1 MIFLE
6 LVVMAMAGEGVG
18 RCILVGL
25 HMDAVGKEL
34 LKWALNQAAR
44 SGDRVVAVHIY
55 RKSGDLCKTNAL
67 TLIRTLDEYLAEYEA
82 ICSKKDIVLIG
93 RVTPGSSIQ
102 KVLVK
107 EAKLCAAMVVVI
119 GTNKKYSFGG
129 STCLAKYCAKKLPP
143 TTSVVAIQG
152 GKAIF
157 VREAPRPPL
166 GAEPKPVLRTL
177 LHPSV
182 GMEPKVII
190 PNPNRRSARSMDL
203 DAVGCGQC
211 AAPQLT
217 KPCDD
222 DGNTADADADAKAV
236 VVRAPAAPE
245 QRLGWPL
252 LRRAPA
258 ASTATAREH
267 EATRKQSVVH
277 WVMSLPRRSSPSASP
292 EPAQEGL
299 AAELRR
305 TLGGVPSRCRW
316 FRYEELYDATN
327 HFSPGNLVGKGAHSR
342 VYRGGLASGQ
352 RVAIKLC
359 RASAEASKDFLREV
373 DIITKLQHGR
383 IVPLVGVCV
392 EGPNLISV
400 YRYLPRG
407 SLEDNLHGKRSKPAL
422 PWEKRYR
429 AAVGVAEALSYV
441 HSGGS
446 RPVIHRDVKSSNIL
460 LTDGFEPQLSDFGLA
475 IWAPSSPSSLTHS
488 DVVGTFGYLAPEYF
502 MYGKV
507 TDKVDVYAFGVVLL
521 ELLTGRRPI
530 TGDGSPKGHH
540 QSLVMWATPI
550 LNGGDIS
557 DLLDPSLDVKHD
569 EVEVRRMAVAASLCL
584 GRSARLRPPI
594 SQILSILRGEEDA
607 TSLAASEPDCVVDDE
622 TYPAANVRSH
632 LGLALL
638 DVEDAE
644 SISSTEHTN
653 LSPLE
658 EYLRQRCSR
667 SSSFD

>member
-1 MIFLE
+1 
-6 LVVMAMAGEGVG
+6 MAGEGVG

-25 HMDAVGKEL
+25 HMDAAGKDIL
-34 LKWALNQAAR
+34 QWALSQAAR

-55 RKSGDLCKTNAL
+55 RKSDLCKTNAL

-82 ICSKKDIVLIG
+82 ICSKKDIVLVG

-107 EAKLCAAMVVVI
+107 EARQCAAMLLVI

-129 STCLAKYCAKKLPP
+129 PTCLAKYCAKKLPA

-157 VREAPRPPL
+157 VREAPKPPL

-190 PNPNRRSARSMDL
+190 PNPNRSARSVDF
-203 DAVGCGQC
+203 DALSCGHC
-211 AAPQLT
+211 AAPPAKSNDEDGT
-217 KPCDD
+217 K
-222 DGNTADADADAKAV
+222 
-236 VVRAPAAPE
+236 AAAGE

-252 LRRAPA
+252 LRRAAQAQPNQ
-258 ASTATAREH
+258 E
-267 EATRKQSVVH
+267 TRKQSVVH

-292 EPAQEGL
+292 EPPLEGL
-299 AAELRR
+299 AADLKR
-305 TLGGVPSRCRW
+305 LLAGAPSRCRW
-316 FRYEELYDATN
+316 FRYEELYDSTN
-327 HFSPGNLVGKGAHSR
+327 HFSPENLVGKGAHSR
-342 VYRGGLASGQ
+342 VYRGSLASGQ
-352 RVAIKLC
+352 QVAIKLC
-359 RASAEASKDFLREV
+359 KASKEASKDFLREV
-373 DIITKLQHGR
+373 DIITKLQHDR
-383 IVPLVGVCV
+383 IVPLMGVCV
-392 EGPNLISV
+392 EGRNLVSV

-407 SLEDNLHGKRSKPAL
+407 SLEDNLHGKRSKPTL

-441 HSGGS
+441 HSGCP

-460 LTDGFEPQLSDFGLA
+460 LTDELEPQLSDFGLA

-507 TDKVDVYAFGVVLL
+507 TEKVDVYAFGVVLL

-530 TGDGSPKGHH
+530 SGDGSPKG
-540 QSLVMWATPI
+540 QESLVMWATPI
-550 LNGGDIS
+550 LNGGDIA
-557 DLLDPSLDVKHD
+557 DLLDPRLDVKHD
-569 EVEVRRMAVAASLCL
+569 EVEVRRMALAASLCL
-584 GRSARLRPPI
+584 GRSARLRPRI
-594 SQILSILRGEEDA
+594 SQVLSILRGEEDTA
-607 TSLAASEPDCVVDDE
+607 TLAAAEPDCVVDDE

-632 LGLALL
+632 LDLALL

-644 SISSTEHTN
+644 SISSTEHSN

-658 EYLRQRCSR
+658 EYLRERCSR

>member
-1 MIFLE
+1 
-6 LVVMAMAGEGVG
+6 MAGEGVG

-34 LKWALNQAAR
+34 LQWALNQAAR

-67 TLIRTLDEYLAEYEA
+67 TLIRTLDDYLAEYEA
-82 ICSKKDIVLIG
+82 ICSKKDIVLVG

-119 GTNKKYSFGG
+119 GANKKYSFGG

-190 PNPNRRSARSMDL
+190 PNPNRRSARSMDF

-211 AAPQLT
+211 AAPQLQ

-222 DGNTADADADAKAV
+222 DAADAKAV
-236 VVRAPAAPE
+236 VVRVAAPE
-245 QRLGWPL
+245 QKLGWPL
-252 LRRAPA
+252 LRGAPPA
-258 ASTATAREH
+258 AQAKGDH
-267 EATRKQSVVH
+267 ETTRKQSVVH

-299 AAELRR
+299 AADLKRM
-305 TLGGVPSRCRW
+305 LGGVPSRCRW

-352 RVAIKLC
+352 QVAIKLC

-392 EGPNLISV
+392 EGPNLVSV

-407 SLEDNLHGKRSKPAL
+407 SLEDNLHGKRSKPTL

-441 HSGGS
+441 HSGCS

-460 LTDGFEPQLSDFGLA
+460 LTDDFEPQLSDFGLA

-658 EYLRQRCSR
+658 EYLRERCSR

>member
-1 MIFLE
+1 
-6 LVVMAMAGEGVG
+6 MAGEHGERVG

-25 HMDAVGKEL
+25 HMDAAGKDL
-34 LKWALNQAAR
+34 LQWALNQAAR
-44 SGDRVVAVHIY
+44 SGDRVIAVHIY
-55 RKSGDLCKTNAL
+55 RKSGDLCKTNTL
-67 TLIRTLDEYLAEYEA
+67 TLIRTLDGYLAEYEA
-82 ICSKKDIVLIG
+82 ICSKKDIVLVG

-119 GTNKKYSFGG
+119 GANKKYSFGG

-143 TTSVVAIQG
+143 TTSVVAIQN

-157 VREAPRPPL
+157 VRDAPKPPL
-166 GAEPKPVLRTL
+166 EPKPVLRTL

-182 GMEPKVII
+182 GLEPKVII
-190 PNPNRRSARSMDL
+190 PNPNRSARSMDF
-203 DAVGCGQC
+203 DAESCGQC
-211 AAPQLT
+211 AGPPPPLVKSYDAE
-217 KPCDD
+217 
-222 DGNTADADADAKAV
+222 ADAEAGT
-236 VVRAPAAPE
+236 APE
-245 QRLGWPL
+245 NRLGWPL

-258 ASTATAREH
+258 PAQPKGE
-267 EATRKQSVVH
+267 ETRKQSVVH
-277 WVMSLPRRSSPSASP
+277 WVMSLPRRPSPSASP
-292 EPAQEGL
+292 DLSPPQEGL
-299 AAELRR
+299 AADLKRL
-305 TLGGVPSRCRW
+305 LGGVPSRCRW
-316 FRYEELYDATN
+316 FRYEELYDSTN
-327 HFSPGNLVGKGAHSR
+327 HFSPENLVGNGGHSR
-342 VYRGGLASGQ
+342 VYRGSLASGQ
-352 RVAIKLC
+352 QVAIKVC
-359 RASAEASKDFLREV
+359 KASAVASKDFLREV
-373 DIITKLQHGR
+373 DIISKLQHER
-383 IVPLVGVCV
+383 IVPLMGVCV
-392 EGPNLISV
+392 QGPKLISV

-429 AAVGVAEALSYV
+429 AAVGVAEALSYT
-441 HSGGS
+441 HSGCS

-460 LTDGFEPQLSDFGLA
+460 LTDDFEPQLSDFGLA
-475 IWAPSSPSSLTHS
+475 IWAPSNPSSLTHS

-521 ELLTGRRPI
+521 ELLTGRKPI
-530 TGDGSPKGHH
+530 SDGSPKGHE
-540 QSLVMWATPI
+540 SLVMWATPM
-550 LNGGDIS
+550 LKSGDIS

-569 EVEVRRMAVAASLCL
+569 EVEVRRMSLAASLCL
-584 GRSARLRPPI
+584 GRSARLRPRI
-594 SQILSILRGEEDA
+594 SQILGILRGEEDA
-607 TSLAASEPDCVVDDE
+607 TGLQQAAAEPDCLVDDE

-644 SISSTEHTN
+644 SISSTEHSN

-658 EYLRQRCSR
+658 EYLRERCSR

>member
-1 MIFLE
+1 
-6 LVVMAMAGEGVG
+6 MAAGEGVG

-25 HMDAVGKEL
+25 HMDAAGKDIL
-34 LKWALNQAAR
+34 QWALNQAAR

-82 ICSKKDIVLIG
+82 ICSEKDVVLVG

-107 EAKLCAAMVVVI
+107 EAKLCAAMMVVI

-129 STCLAKYCAKKLPP
+129 STCLAKYCARKLPP
-143 TTSVVAIQG
+143 TTSVVAIQS

-157 VREAPRPPL
+157 VREAPKPPL

-190 PNPNRRSARSMDL
+190 PNPNRSARSVDL
-203 DAVGCGQC
+203 DAPSCGQC
-211 AAPQLT
+211 AAPPA
-217 KPCDD
+217 KPYDD
-222 DGNTADADADAKAV
+222 DK
-236 VVRAPAAPE
+236 APAAVE
-245 QRLGWPL
+245 HRLGWPL
-252 LRRAPA
+252 LRRSPA
-258 ASTATAREH
+258 GAGAQAQPGQEL
-267 EATRKQSVVH
+267 RKQSVVH
-277 WVMSLPRRSSPSASP
+277 WVMSLPRRSSPSSSP
-292 EPAQEGL
+292 EPPLEGL
-299 AAELRR
+299 AADLKR
-305 TLGGVPSRCRW
+305 LLAGVPSRCRW
-316 FRYEELYDATN
+316 FRYEELYDSTN
-327 HFSPGNLVGKGAHSR
+327 HFSPENLVGKGGHSR
-342 VYRGGLASGQ
+342 VYRGSLASGQ
-352 RVAIKLC
+352 QVAIKLC
-359 RASAEASKDFLREV
+359 RASKEASKDFLREV
-373 DIITKLQHGR
+373 DILTKLQHDR
-383 IVPLVGVCV
+383 IVPLSGVCV
-392 EGPNLISV
+392 EGRNLVSV

-407 SLEDNLHGKRSKPAL
+407 SLEDNLHGKKKSKPTL

-441 HSGGS
+441 HSGSS

-460 LTDGFEPQLSDFGLA
+460 LTDDFEPQLSDFGLA

-521 ELLTGRRPI
+521 ELLTGRKPI
-530 TGDGSPKGHH
+530 SGDGSPKG
-540 QSLVMWATPI
+540 QESLVMWATPI
-550 LNGGDIS
+550 LNGGDVS
-557 DLLDPSLDVKHD
+557 DLLDPSLDVRHD
-569 EVEVRRMAVAASLCL
+569 EVEVRRMALAASLCL
-584 GRSARLRPPI
+584 GRSARLRPRI
-594 SQILSILRGEEDA
+594 SQVLSILRGEEDTASA
-607 TSLAASEPDCVVDDE
+607 TFAAAEPDSVVDDE
-622 TYPAANVRSH
+622 TYPTANVRSH

-638 DVEDAE
+638 DVEDTE
-644 SISSTEHTN
+644 SISSTEHSN

>member
-1 MIFLE
+1 
-6 LVVMAMAGEGVG
+6 
-18 RCILVGL
+18 
-25 HMDAVGKEL
+25 
-34 LKWALNQAAR
+34 
-44 SGDRVVAVHIY
+44 
-55 RKSGDLCKTNAL
+55 
-67 TLIRTLDEYLAEYEA
+67 
-82 ICSKKDIVLIG
+82 
-93 RVTPGSSIQ
+93 
-102 KVLVK
+102 
-107 EAKLCAAMVVVI
+107 
-119 GTNKKYSFGG
+119 
-129 STCLAKYCAKKLPP
+129 
-143 TTSVVAIQG
+143 
-152 GKAIF
+152 
-157 VREAPRPPL
+157 
-166 GAEPKPVLRTL
+166 
-177 LHPSV
+177 
-182 GMEPKVII
+182 MEPKVII
-190 PNPNRRSARSMDL
+190 PNPNRRSARSMDF
-203 DAVGCGQC
+203 DATGCGQC
-211 AAPQLT
+211 AAPPQPK

-222 DGNTADADADAKAV
+222 HDAADAKAL
-236 VVRAPAAPE
+236 VVRVPAPE
-245 QRLGWPL
+245 QKLGWPL
-252 LRRAPA
+252 LRRAPPA
-258 ASTATAREH
+258 AQATTRDH
-267 EATRKQSVVH
+267 ETTRKQSVVH

-305 TLGGVPSRCRW
+305 ALAGAPSRCRW

-407 SLEDNLHGKRSKPAL
+407 SLEDNLHGKKRSKPAL

-441 HSGGS
+441 HSGCS

-460 LTDGFEPQLSDFGLA
+460 LTDDFEPQV
-475 IWAPSSPSSLTHS
+475 PS
-488 DVVGTFGYLAPEYF
+488 A
-502 MYGKV
+502 
-507 TDKVDVYAFGVVLL
+507 GVLHVR
-521 ELLTGRRPI
+521 E
-530 TGDGSPKGHH
+530 GDGQGGRVRVRGGAAGAPHRAEAHHRRRLTEGPPPKSRH
-540 QSLVMWATPI
+540 VATPI

-569 EVEVRRMAVAASLCL
+569 EVEVRRMGVAASLCL

-658 EYLRQRCSR
+658 EYLRERCSR

>member
-1 MIFLE
+1 
-6 LVVMAMAGEGVG
+6 MAGEGVG

-25 HMDAVGKEL
+25 HMDAAGKDIL
-34 LKWALNQAAR
+34 QWALNQAAR

-82 ICSKKDIVLIG
+82 ICSEKDIVLVG

-107 EAKLCAAMVVVI
+107 EAKLCAAMMVVI
-119 GTNKKYSFGG
+119 GANNKYSFGG
-129 STCLAKYCAKKLPP
+129 STCLAKYCARKLPP
-143 TTSVVAIQG
+143 TTSVVAIQS

-157 VREAPRPPL
+157 VREAPKPPL

-190 PNPNRRSARSMDL
+190 PNPNRSARPSVDF
-203 DAVGCGQC
+203 DAPSCGQC
-211 AAPQLT
+211 AAPPA
-217 KPCDD
+217 KPSCDD
-222 DGNTADADADAKAV
+222 DGGDRAFAAV
-236 VVRAPAAPE
+236 GE

-252 LRRAPA
+252 LRRSPA
-258 ASTATAREH
+258 AAAQPGQD
-267 EATRKQSVVH
+267 TRKQSVVH

-292 EPAQEGL
+292 EPPLEGL
-299 AAELRR
+299 AADLKR
-305 TLGGVPSRCRW
+305 LLAGVPSRCRW
-316 FRYEELYDATN
+316 FRYEELYDSTN
-327 HFSPGNLVGKGAHSR
+327 HFSPENLVGKGGHSR
-342 VYRGGLASGQ
+342 VYRGSLASGQ
-352 RVAIKLC
+352 QVAIKLC
-359 RASAEASKDFLREV
+359 RASKEASKDFLREV
-373 DIITKLQHGR
+373 DILTKLQHDR
-383 IVPLVGVCV
+383 VVPLMGVCV
-392 EGPNLISV
+392 EGRNLVSV

-407 SLEDNLHGKRSKPAL
+407 SLEDNLHGKKSKPTL
-422 PWEKRYR
+422 PWEKRHR

-441 HSGGS
+441 HAGGS

-460 LTDGFEPQLSDFGLA
+460 LTDDFEPQLSDFGLA
-475 IWAPSSPSSLTHS
+475 IWAPSGSSALTHS

-521 ELLTGRRPI
+521 ELLTGRKPI
-530 TGDGSPKGHH
+530 SGDGSPKG
-540 QSLVMWATPI
+540 QESLVMWATPI
-550 LNGGDIS
+550 LNGGDVS

-569 EVEVRRMAVAASLCL
+569 EVEVRRMALAASLCL
-584 GRSARLRPPI
+584 GRSARLRPRI
-594 SQILSILRGEEDA
+594 SQVLSILRGEEDTA
-607 TSLAASEPDCVVDDE
+607 TFAPAEADSVVDDE
-622 TYPAANVRSH
+622 TYPPANVRSH

-638 DVEDAE
+638 DVEDTE
-644 SISSTEHTN
+644 SMSSTDHSSN

-658 EYLRQRCSR
+658 EYLRERCSR

>member
-1 MIFLE
+1 
-6 LVVMAMAGEGVG
+6 MAGEGVG

-34 LKWALNQAAR
+34 LQWALNQAAR

-67 TLIRTLDEYLAEYEA
+67 TLIRTLDDYLAEYEA
-82 ICSKKDIVLIG
+82 ICSKKDIVLVG

-107 EAKLCAAMVVVI
+107 EAKLCAAMAVVI
-119 GTNKKYSFGG
+119 GANKKYSFGG
-129 STCLAKYCAKKLPP
+129 STGLAKYCARKLPP

-190 PNPNRRSARSMDL
+190 PNPNRRSARSMDF
-203 DAVGCGQC
+203 DAAGCGQC
-211 AAPQLT
+211 AAPPQPK

-222 DGNTADADADAKAV
+222 DDAAVAKAV
-236 VVRAPAAPE
+236 VVRVPAPE
-245 QRLGWPL
+245 QKLGWPL
-252 LRRAPA
+252 LRRAPPGAQA
-258 ASTATAREH
+258 AKGDH
-267 EATRKQSVVH
+267 ETTRKQSVVH

-299 AAELRR
+299 AADLRR
-305 TLGGVPSRCRW
+305 TLGGAPSRCRW

-441 HSGGS
+441 HSGCS

-460 LTDGFEPQLSDFGLA
+460 LTEDFEPQLSDFGLA

-557 DLLDPSLDVKHD
+557 DLLDPSLDLKHD